1 MSEADLAK
9 ELAAARKTIQ
19 EQELQ
24 LAELRD
30 QQADSRF
37 ANTLR
42 ELLLMTGTINTIEAP
57 AKHDVVLDDIVETA
71 ANVMRAQAASLF
83 LLDEERNE
91 LIFEVALGEKADSV
105 RHFRVPVGR
114 GIAGYV
120 ALTGQPI
127 AVADA
132 IQDPR
137 FASEI
142 GKAIGYVPKTILC
155 VPLYLNGRV
164 TGVLELLDKA
174 GGTPFSS
181 ADMELLVR
189 FANLA
194 ALALHQ
200 SRLIYDLRR
209 FFRQL
214 LGEITHADSLRQP
227 LAGFADRTADYA
239 GRAQAFTLAKL
250 VHNIGESAGGHHL
263 AVELL
268 SSVARFLGGS
278 EKER

>member
-9 ELAAARKTIQ
+9 ELAEARKTIQ

-30 QQADSRF
+30 QHADARF
-37 ANTLR
+37 ANALR
-42 ELLLMTGTINTIEAP
+42 ELLLTTGTINTIEAP
-57 AKHDVVLDDIVETA
+57 ARHDVVLDEIVETA
-71 ANVMRAQAASLF
+71 ANVMRATAASLF

-105 RHFRVPVGR
+105 KHFRVPVGK

-142 GKAIGYVPKTILC
+142 GKAIGYVPKSILC

-181 ADMELLVR
+181 ADMELLIR

-194 ALALHQ
+194 ALALDQ

-214 LGEITHADSLRQP
+214 LTEIAHADSLRQP
-227 LAGFADRTADYA
+227 LTGFADRTADYA
-239 GRAQAFTLAKL
+239 NRAQAFTLAKL
-250 VHNIGESAGGHHL
+250 IHNIGEDTGGRRL

-268 SSVARFLGGS
+268 SSVARFLGGPG
-278 EKER
+278 KER

>member
-9 ELAAARKTIQ
+9 ELASARKTIQ

-24 LAELRD
+24 LSELRD
-30 QQADSRF
+30 QQADARF
-37 ANTLR
+37 ANALR
-42 ELLLMTGTINTIEAP
+42 ELLLITGTINTIEAP
-57 AKHDVVLDDIVETA
+57 ARHDVVLDDIVETA
-71 ANVMRAQAASLF
+71 ANVMRATAASLF

-91 LIFEVALGEKADSV
+91 LIFQVALGEKADSV
-105 RHFRVPVGR
+105 KHFRVPVGK

-174 GGTPFSS
+174 GGAPFSS
-181 ADMELLVR
+181 ADMELLIR

-194 ALALHQ
+194 ALALDQ

-214 LGEITHADSLRQP
+214 LSEIAHADSLRQP
-227 LAGFADRTADYA
+227 LTGFADRTADYA
-239 GRAQAFTLAKL
+239 NRAQAFTLAKL
-250 VHNIGESAGGHHL
+250 VHNIGEDSGGRHL
-263 AVELL
+263 AEELL
-268 SSVARFLGGS
+268 SSVARFLGGTG
-278 EKER
+278 KER

>member
-9 ELAAARKTIQ
+9 ELAAARKTIH

-24 LAELRD
+24 LVELRD
-30 QQADSRF
+30 RQTDARF
-37 ANTLR
+37 ANALR
-42 ELLLMTGTINTIEAP
+42 ELLLMTGTINTVEAP
-57 AKHDVVLDDIVETA
+57 ASHDVVLDDIVQTA

-83 LLDEERNE
+83 LLDEERSE
-91 LIFEVALGEKADSV
+91 LVFQVALGEKADSV
-105 RHFRVPVGR
+105 KNFRVPAGR

-132 IQDPR
+132 SQDPR
-137 FASEI
+137 FAAEI

-181 ADMELLVR
+181 ADMELLIR

-194 ALALHQ
+194 ALALDQ

-214 LGEITHADSLRQP
+214 LSDVAHADSLRQ
-227 LAGFADRTADYA
+227 LLTGFADRTADYA
-239 GRAQAFTLAKL
+239 DRAQAFTLAKL
-250 VHNIGESAGGHHL
+250 IHDIGEDAGGRRL

-268 SSVARFLGGS
+268 TSVARFLGGTG
-278 EKER
+278 K

>member
-24 LAELRD
+24 LVELRD
-30 QQADSRF
+30 QQADARF

-91 LIFEVALGEKADSV
+91 LIFQVALGEKADSV
-105 RHFRVPVGR
+105 RHFRVPVGK

-155 VPLYLNGRV
+155 VPLYLNGRI

-174 GGTPFSS
+174 GGNPFSS

-194 ALALHQ
+194 ALALDQ

-214 LGEITHADSLRQP
+214 LSEIAHADSLKQP
-227 LAGFADRTADYA
+227 LTGFADRSADYA
-239 GRAQAFTLAKL
+239 GRSQAFTLAEL

-268 SSVARFLGGS
+268 SSVARFLSTG
-278 EKER
+278 KER